1 MPDHDEHDEHGESP
15 YHVPLPELTGRHG
28 YALQRGED
36 DDEPI
41 DPGAP
46 VAYVAEPLKQRPSGL
61 TIEGM
66 IIGIGD
72 AAQAAAREGG
82 QSQWIMRAVAAGFI
96 VPTLLGMGYWLVER
110 F

>member
-1 MPDHDEHDEHGESP
+1 MPDHDDDENK

-28 YALQRGED
+28 YALQRGEG

-46 VAYVAEPLKQRPSGL
+46 VAYVAETIKPRHSAL
-61 TIEGM
+61 TIEGT
-66 IIGIGD
+66 IRGIGEL
-72 AAQAAAREGG
+72 AYQSAKEGGRAKWVMRGVAAAFVVPP
-82 QSQWIMRAVAAGFI
+82 VAGI
-96 VPTLLGMGYWLVER
+96 VVWLLER

>member
-1 MPDHDEHDEHGESP
+1 MPEPEDGESP
-15 YHVPLPELTGRHG
+15 YHIPLPELTGRHG
-28 YALQRGED
+28 YARQRGED

-46 VAYVAEPLKQRPSGL
+46 VAYVAEPMHERPNAL

-66 IIGIGD
+66 IRGIGD
-72 AAQAAAREGG
+72 MSYNAAKKGGESRAIVRVIAAAF
-82 QSQWIMRAVAAGFI
+82 VL
-96 VPTLLGMGYWLVER
+96 PTLGGLLFWLWER

>member
-1 MPDHDEHDEHGESP
+1 MPDHDDDESP
-15 YHVPLPELTGRHG
+15 YHVPLPELTGHHG
-28 YALQRGED
+28 YARQRGED

-46 VAYVAEPLKQRPSGL
+46 VAYVAETVRPRHSSL

-66 IIGIGD
+66 IQGVGEASYR
-72 AAQAAAREGG
+72 AAKEGG
-82 QSQWIMRAVAAGFI
+82 PPKAIMRLVAAGFL
-96 VPTLLGMGYWLVER
+96 VPTLAGLFYWLVER